1 MLLKLTIL
9 IGSLTGVI
17 CRDTRPTKP
26 VPVISHSL
34 VNFGKIDVS
43 FYMND
48 KQRALSTKKD
58 SSLHPSS
65 SFFSSQ
71 HDSPEEEPC
80 PCSSLR
86 GMKDPFVTHPSEI
99 LNKILMSNDLFSFN
113 KDLISSTLC
122 CDSHENIQEDGVFLE
137 FSPKQN
143 QMISNPIQANHLLLP
158 SLMNILKNIFPRRPV
173 LPSEPIK
180 SKTIDIYLL
189 PEKKTLTTKD
199 TELFLKKK
207 PDIHAVG
214 DEIKGD
220 IKVVNLTPAL
230 SNKSSVKKD
239 LGKNK
244 LEEKEKLPDSET
256 NMVYISTKKPDS
268 V

>member
-1 MLLKLTIL
+1 
-9 IGSLTGVI
+9 
-17 CRDTRPTKP
+17 
-26 VPVISHSL
+26 
-34 VNFGKIDVS
+34 
-43 FYMND
+43 MND
-48 KQRALSTKKD
+48 KQRGALTKKD
-58 SSLHPSS
+58 SFLHPSS
-65 SFFSSQ
+65 SFFPSQ
-71 HDSPEEEPC
+71 HDSPVEETC

-86 GMKDPFVTHPSEI
+86 GMKDPFLTHPSEI

-122 CDSHENIQEDGVFLE
+122 CDSHENIQEDGFFFE

-143 QMISNPIQANHLLLP
+143 QMIANPIQSNNLLLP
-158 SLMNILKNIFPRRPV
+158 SLMKVLQNIFPRRPI

-189 PEKKTLTTKD
+189 PEKKTLASRD
-199 TELFLKKK
+199 AEIFLKKK

-214 DEIKGD
+214 DNEIKED

-230 SNKSSVKKD
+230 SNKASVKKD
-239 LGKNK
+239 LGKN
-244 LEEKEKLPDSET
+244 EQQEKEKLPDSGT
-256 NMVYISTKKPDS
+256 NMVYVSTKNPNT